1 MKSKNF
7 EIIMD
12 NASMWSDRNS
22 FMHSLL
28 KTMNNLPMSAK
39 LSALFLLV
47 VSLVACLAPW
57 VAPYSYETQD
67 MERMLSIPNSTHWMG
82 TDRLGRDLFSRIIFG
97 ARISLFIG
105 VVTTLVAVLI
115 GTVYG
120 AISGYV
126 GGKTDSVMMR
136 IVDVVFALPDLLLII
151 LLTVVLGRG
160 VAGIF
165 LALTLVSWVTVAR
178 LVRGE
183 ALRIKELTFVEASRA
198 LGAGHLRIL
207 SREILPNMLG
217 LLMIT
222 ISFRIP
228 VSILAESTLSFVGLG
243 ISPPFS
249 SWGTLANDGWTAIKY
264 YPHLILFPSLA
275 IFSTI
280 LSFNFLGEG
289 LRDLFDPRRQSR
301 M

>member
-1 MKSKNF
+1 MRSGR
-7 EIIMD
+7 
-12 NASMWSDRNS
+12 S
-22 FMHSLL
+22 SLVYSTVL
-28 KTMNNLPMSAK
+28 NNLPIPAK

-47 VSLVACLAPW
+47 VSLAACFAPW

-67 MERMLSIPNSTHWMG
+67 MAGMLSVPNSTHWMG

-105 VVTTLVAVLI
+105 VVTTLIAVLI

-120 AISGYV
+120 AVSGYV
-126 GGKTDSVMMR
+126 GGRTDSVMMR
-136 IVDVVFALPDLLLII
+136 IVDVVYALPDLLLII

-183 ALRIKELTFVEASRA
+183 ALRIKEFTFVEAARA

-289 LRDLFDPRRQSR
+289 LRDLFDPRRQAR